1 MEWQRPEA
9 LFLILPVLLAWLG
22 LALFARSRRRRAAR
36 AFVDAAMAPRIL
48 PTESAGRFWLKLL
61 CMELAL
67 VCGLIAIAGPRFGLY
82 YEQIKPRGSDIYV
95 MIDVSRSM
103 LAEDVPPNRLGR
115 AKSDVSSL
123 LNRLNGERVGL
134 IAFAGK
140 AVVKCPLTTDYGFFR
155 LALNDLD
162 PNSAPRGGTAIGD
175 AIRKGLEVFPTEA
188 ERDRAIILITDGDDQ
203 ESYPM
208 EAAAQAAER
217 RVLVFTVGLG
227 DSSQGSR
234 VPETR
239 DGKLTFMEHDG
250 QQVWSKLNHGL
261 LKDIALKTRGAY
273 IPAGTKAYD
282 LGQLYQDHLRS
293 LKGGEGSQTQRTRRH
308 ERFQL
313 FLGLSLFFLIL
324 DILIKPYAQAATAS
338 APARN
343 SNGRAALAALLAFCF
358 LPLANAGD
366 ANRALGEGME
376 AYKKDDF
383 DKAVEKF
390 SAATEALKNAETEE
404 LSAIAAFNLACAY
417 QRKGDTANARDQY
430 LKAGLAKDKK
440 IAAEAHYNLGVL
452 SADAARAAA
461 GEKPEEVPPEKRE
474 EILKSLKDAV
484 GSFRQAL
491 NAKKDHT
498 EARKNLELVLQWIK
512 VYSDKWRE
520 FDRMKRREQ
529 LNLPQFLDFMINAE
543 KALRA
548 GTRAL
553 PENARRDAFAE
564 LKRAQDELEE
574 EIPWL
579 NRKIKSE
586 FDAMQKQSSQPGQKV
601 GSVTDTKQIDD
612 AVKMLQDWSEASGK
626 LMKAAS
632 DKLQERQPKPAAVAQ
647 LQAVQE
653 LERIWETIVPFQP
666 LLQRALADQTTITK
680 TLKPDSMPTPAP
692 VAPPLAPPVKPTL
705 TNDPTMAED
714 VAQLQDDTLRRT
726 SLLKFKAESELQQV
740 EQQKAQPQAPTPPPQ
755 PGQPAAPQQPDPE
768 KVKEG
773 LKKAI
778 ELAPKA
784 VEKERI
790 ALKFLKQQDFERAYP
805 DAEEARKILEEIAK
819 AQPPDP
825 KQDQDQKNKD
835 QQNKDQQQKQ
845 DQKDKDKDKKD
856 EQKKD
861 EQNIDKD
868 QEKKDEKKEE
878 QQKAEKVPL
887 NKDQLEDILRRVRE
901 REKSKMERDK
911 KQKAILMG
919 PGSVDKDW

>member
-9 LFLILPVLLAWLG
+9 LFLILPVLAAWLG
-22 LALFARSRRRRAAR
+22 LALLSRARKRRAAR
-36 AFVDAAMAPRIL
+36 KFVDAAMAPRIL
-48 PTESAGRFWLKLL
+48 PMESSARFWLKLL
-61 CMELAL
+61 CMEAAL
-67 VCGLIAIAGPRFGLY
+67 LCGLIAIAGPRFGEY
-82 YEQIKPRGSDIYV
+82 YEQVKARGSDVYV
-95 MIDVSRSM
+95 MIDVSKSM
-103 LAEDVPPNRLGR
+103 LADDVPPNRLAR
-115 AKSDVSSL
+115 AKNDVSSL
-123 LNRLNGERVGL
+123 LNTLNGERVGL

-175 AIRKGLEVFPTEA
+175 AIRKGLEVFPAEA

-203 ESYPM
+203 ESYPL

-217 RVLVFTVGLG
+217 RVLVFTIGLG
-227 DSSQGSR
+227 DSTQGAR
-234 VPETR
+234 VPATR
-239 DGKLTFMEHDG
+239 DGKLTFLEHDG

-282 LGQLYQDHLRS
+282 LGQLYKDHLRS
-293 LKGGEGSQTQRTRRH
+293 LNGADSKQTQRVRRH

-313 FLGLSLFFLIL
+313 FLGLALFFLLL
-324 DILIKPYAQAATAS
+324 DILIKPYAPATTTVAAPS
-338 APARN
+338 
-343 SNGRAALAALLAFCF
+343 SNGRAALATLFALLFIPFAH
-358 LPLANAGD
+358 AGD
-366 ANRALGEGME
+366 ANKALSDGIE

-390 SAATEALKNAETEE
+390 STATDALKDAQTEE

-417 QRKGDTANARDQY
+417 QRKGDTANARDHY

-440 IAAEAHYNLGVL
+440 IASEAHYNLGTL

-474 EILKSLKDAV
+474 EILKNLKDAV
-484 GSFRQAL
+484 SSFRQAL
-491 NAKKDHT
+491 NAKKDHV

-520 FDRMKRREQ
+520 FDRMKRREE
-529 LNLPQFLDFMINAE
+529 LNLPQFLEFMITAE

-548 GTRAL
+548 STKAL
-553 PENARRDAFAE
+553 PENARRDAYAE

-579 NRKIKSE
+579 NRKIKAE
-586 FDAMQKQSSQPGQKV
+586 FDKMTQEGQKI
-601 GSVTDTKQIDD
+601 GQVTQGQAPKVDTKQVDE
-612 AVKMLQDWSEASGK
+612 AVKMLQDWSEEAGK

-632 DKLQERQPKPAAVAQ
+632 EKLQERQPRPAAMAE
-647 LQAVQE
+647 LQAIRE
-653 LERIWETIVPFQP
+653 LERIWETIVPFRP
-666 LLQRALADQTTITK
+666 MLQRALADQTSITK
-680 TLKPDSMPTPAP
+680 TLKPDSTPAP
-692 VAPPLAPPVKPTL
+692 VAAPLAPPEKRTV
-705 TNDPTMAED
+705 TNDSLLADD
-714 VAQLQDDTLRRT
+714 VTELQEDTLRRT
-726 SLLKFKAESELQQV
+726 SLLKYKAEAELKQV
-740 EQQKAQPQAPTPPPQ
+740 EQQPQPAPAPQ
-755 PGQPAAPQQPDPE
+755 PGQPGQPQQPDPE

-773 LKKAI
+773 LRKAI

-784 VEKERI
+784 AEKETS
-790 ALKFLKQQDFERAYP
+790 ALKFMKQKDHDGAYP

-819 AQPPDP
+819 AQPEDP
-825 KQDQDQKNKD
+825 NQNQD
-835 QQNKDQQQKQ
+835 QQNKDQNKDQQKKDQQ
-845 DQKDKDKDKKD
+845 DQKDKKDEEKKDEQKQDPKDKKD
-856 EQKKD
+856 EKKD
-861 EQNIDKD
+861 EGQKG
-868 QEKKDEKKEE
+868 QPKE
-878 QQKAEKVPL
+878 EKVPL

-911 KQKAILMG
+911 KQKAILSG

>member
-1 MEWQRPEA
+1 MEWERPEA
-9 LFLILPVLLAWLG
+9 LLFILPVLAFWLG

-48 PTESAGRFWLKLL
+48 PTESTSRFWLKLL

-67 VCGLIAIAGPRFGLY
+67 LCGLIAIAGPRFGTY
-82 YEQIKPRGSDIYV
+82 FETIKARGSDVYV

-103 LAEDVPPNRLGR
+103 LADDVLPNRLAR

-175 AIRKGLEVFPTEA
+175 AIRKGLEVFPNEA

-208 EAAAQAAER
+208 EAASLAAER

-227 DSSQGSR
+227 DSSQGAR

-239 DGKLTFMEHDG
+239 EGKLTFMEHDG

-282 LGQLYQDHLRS
+282 LGQLYQDHLRT

-313 FLGLSLFFLIL
+313 FLGLSLFFLL
-324 DILIKPYAQAATAS
+324 LEILIKPYAQAAATS
-338 APARN
+338 PAPAK
-343 SNGRAALAALLAFCF
+343 STKGRAALAALLAFCF
-358 LPLANAGD
+358 LPFAHAGD
-366 ANRALGEGME
+366 ANRALSEGME

-383 DKAVEKF
+383 EKAVEKF
-390 SAATEALKNAETEE
+390 SSATDALKNTESDE
-404 LSAIAAFNLACAY
+404 LSALAAFNLACAY
-417 QRKGDTANARDQY
+417 QRKGDTANARDHY

-440 IAAEAHYNLGVL
+440 IASEAHYNLGVL
-452 SADAARAAA
+452 SADTARAAA

-474 EILKSLKDAV
+474 EILKSLKEAV

-491 NAKKDHT
+491 NAKKDHA
-498 EARKNLELVLQWIK
+498 EARRNLELVLQWIK
-512 VYSDKWRE
+512 VYTDKWAE
-520 FDRMKRREQ
+520 FDRTKRREQ
-529 LNLPQFLDFMINAE
+529 LNLFQFLEFMITAE

-548 GTRAL
+548 NTRAL

-564 LKRAQDELEE
+564 LKRAQDQLEE
-574 EIPWL
+574 EVPWL
-579 NRKIKSE
+579 NRKIKEE
-586 FDAMQKQSSQPGQKV
+586 FDKMAQAQGSAGQPQQPDPKV
-601 GSVTDTKQIDD
+601 DTKQMDE
-612 AVKMLQDWSEASGK
+612 AVKTLQDWSEASGK

-632 DKLQERQPKPAAVAQ
+632 EKLQERQPKPAAVAE
-647 LQAVQE
+647 LQATRE
-653 LERIWETIVPFQP
+653 LERIWESIVPFRP
-666 LLQRALADQTTITK
+666 LLQRALADQTSITK
-680 TLKPDSMPTPAP
+680 TLKPDITPAQ
-692 VAPPLAPPVKPTL
+692 VAAPLAPPEKQTI
-705 TNDPTMAED
+705 TNDATLADD
-714 VAQLQDDTLRRT
+714 VAELQEDTLRRT
-726 SLLKFKAESELQQV
+726 SLLKLKAESELQQV
-740 EQQKAQPQAPTPPPQ
+740 EQQKAQPAPPPQ
-755 PGQPAAPQQPDPE
+755 PGPTGQPGAPQQPDPE

-790 ALKFLKQQDFERAYP
+790 ALKFLKQKDFDRAYP
-805 DAEEARKILEEIAK
+805 DAEEARKILEEISK

-825 KQDQDQKNKD
+825 QQD
-835 QQNKDQQQKQ
+835 QQNKDQQKKDDQQKQ
-845 DQKDKDKDKKD
+845 DEKDKKD

-861 EQNIDKD
+861 EQNQDKD
-868 QEKKDEKKEE
+868 KQDKDKKDEKKDE

-901 REKSKMERDK
+901 REKSKMDRDK